1 MAYVMDYVNVTVT
14 DVEDEQTF
22 DEERNYV
29 DEPQEDVML

>member
-1 MAYVMDYVNVTVT
+1 MAYVMDYVNVT
-14 DVEDEQTF
+14 DVDDEQTF